1 MYSKMR
7 RGFLNIQMKSGRTQ
21 KYFCCR
27 RTGID
32 VCQKDIGYFSK
43 TGRHDTEINRILS
56 TIKK

>member
-1 MYSKMR
+1 
-7 RGFLNIQMKSGRTQ
+7 
-21 KYFCCR
+21 
-27 RTGID
+27 